1 MPEGFLAYIVR
12 NHKLT
17 FEDAATDALAFVLEN
32 SSGARDSL
40 RSFLNTGV
48 QFLPGDAS

>member
-12 NHKLT
+12 KLT
-17 FEDAATDALAFVLEN
+17 FEDAATYALAFVLEN